1 MSVRNDAMEAGDS
14 TFVRSVSPKPSP
26 PSLDYRCGKCGK
38 PITDWSQSYIA
49 SDFKLV
55 LVGRCHGLN
64 AEVTLYLG
72 LGGVLFPR

>member
-38 PITDWSQSYIA
+38 PITNWSALI
-49 SDFKLV
+49 DPVTTKLI
-55 LVGRCHGLN
+55 LTAKCHGLTS
-64 AEVTLYLG
+64 EMTIYLDLRGTLFTG
-72 LGGVLFPR
+72 